1 MKPIAAAACCLLA
14 CSPAMANPAFPL
26 AAFLI
31 DAIANA
37 PAPAPS
43 APPAG
48 PNASMN
54 RNFPENA
61 RLCSLGASELP
72 AAPYIAIDGARVPV
86 SPAARIKDA
95 QNRFLL
101 LGQMPQSQTAVCL
114 IDQGQLIFLWLP
126 SDAELAKL
134 QPK

>member
-1 MKPIAAAACCLLA
+1 MKKIAAAACCLLA
-14 CSPAMANPAFPL
+14 CAPAMANPALPL

-37 PAPAPS
+37 PAAPQ
-43 APPAG
+43 PLPAG
-48 PNASMN
+48 PNASLN

-86 SPAARIKDA
+86 SPAARIRDA

-134 QPK
+134 QQQ